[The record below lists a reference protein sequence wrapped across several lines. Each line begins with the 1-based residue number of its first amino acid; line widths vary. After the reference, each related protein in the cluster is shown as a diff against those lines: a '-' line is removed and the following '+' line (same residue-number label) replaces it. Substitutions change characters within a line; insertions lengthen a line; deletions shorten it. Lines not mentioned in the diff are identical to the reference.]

1 MEKFA
6 AVSKS
11 IACARFIERL
21 KYFKYIDWKA
31 IDPTKLEYVSLGS
44 KPFIPYDKFSYYCL
58 IICLR

>member
-44 KPFIPYDKFSYYCL
+44 KPFIPYDKFS
-58 IICLR
+58 